1 MNNMIVDI
9 LIYTNW
15 DCVNHFILKN
25 MPYNG
30 YFWYIWSNDNSIMKL
45 TDMDTGIGLLSI
57 IVKLHIGKGTTN
69 THWIP

>member
-30 YFWYIWSNDNSIMKL
+30 YF
-45 TDMDTGIGLLSI
+45 
-57 IVKLHIGKGTTN
+57 
-69 THWIP
+69 